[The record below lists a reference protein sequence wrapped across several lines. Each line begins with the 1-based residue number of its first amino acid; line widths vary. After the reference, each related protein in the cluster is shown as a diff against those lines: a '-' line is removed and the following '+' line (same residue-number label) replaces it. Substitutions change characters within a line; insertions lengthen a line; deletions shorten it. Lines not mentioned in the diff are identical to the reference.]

1 MHTRFAIVP
10 LAALGLTLILA
21 GPTGCSLSASSKSI
35 SDTASSPFEWSSDS
49 SGDSVAYQ
57 QDVRDYT
64 YAYVRSGGDRSAFQ
78 RGIGNLA
85 EQRGVSNWEEDESTC
100 AGIGAGLRKAALDE
114 DQARDFAR
122 DLLGDGSGRLRD
134 VQRGYEAG
142 L

>member
-1 MHTRFAIVP
+1 MRTRFAVVP
-10 LAALGLTLILA
+10 LVGVGLSLVLA
-21 GPTGCSLSASSKSI
+21 GSTGCSLSYSSKSI

-49 SGDSVAYQ
+49 SGDTVAYH

-114 DQARDFAR
+114 GQAREFAR
-122 DLLGDGSGRLRD
+122 DLLGDGSDRLRD

>member
-1 MHTRFAIVP
+1 M
-10 LAALGLTLILA
+10 
-21 GPTGCSLSASSKSI
+21 
-35 SDTASSPFEWSSDS
+35 
-49 SGDSVAYQ
+49 
-57 QDVRDYT
+57 
-64 YAYVRSGGDRSAFQ
+64 
-78 RGIGNLA
+78 A

-122 DLLGDGSGRLRD
+122 DLLGEGSDRLRD